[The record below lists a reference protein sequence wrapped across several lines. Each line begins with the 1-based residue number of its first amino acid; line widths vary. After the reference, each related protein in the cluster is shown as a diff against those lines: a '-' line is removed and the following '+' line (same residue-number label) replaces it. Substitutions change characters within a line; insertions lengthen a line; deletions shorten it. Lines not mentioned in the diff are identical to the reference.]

1 MHVRTSGHRS
11 MLPPFEETNNG
22 YMASVAMTI
31 CMYVCMYVR
40 TALVA
45 HEVEGSTEDS
55 CTKCPLYTECIHP
68 LNLLMAPYIEEVFI
82 GVGWSG
88 LLALGDRVIVLCR
101 HAAFVQLTGVGR
113 AGQMTAHSIQTGF
126 ASESFIKPQLSDLC
140 TTSMKEAS

>member
-1 MHVRTSGHRS
+1 MHVCTSGHRS

-31 CMYVCMYVR
+31 CMYACMYVR

-68 LNLLMAPYIEEVFI
+68 LNLLLAPYIEEVLD
-82 GVGWSG
+82 GQGCTS
-88 LLALGDRVIVLCR
+88 LGDRVIVLCR
-101 HAAFVQLTGVGR
+101 QAAFVRLTGVGR
-113 AGQMTAHSIQTGF
+113 TGQMTAHSIQTGF

-140 TTSMKEAS
+140 KSSTKEAS

>member
-1 MHVRTSGHRS
+1 MHVCTSGHRS

-31 CMYVCMYVR
+31 CMYACMYVR

-68 LNLLMAPYIEEVFI
+68 LNLLLAPYIEEV
-82 GVGWSG
+82 
-88 LLALGDRVIVLCR
+88 LD
-101 HAAFVQLTGVGR
+101 
-113 AGQMTAHSIQTGF
+113 GQGY
-126 ASESFIKPQLSDLC
+126 
-140 TTSMKEAS
+140 